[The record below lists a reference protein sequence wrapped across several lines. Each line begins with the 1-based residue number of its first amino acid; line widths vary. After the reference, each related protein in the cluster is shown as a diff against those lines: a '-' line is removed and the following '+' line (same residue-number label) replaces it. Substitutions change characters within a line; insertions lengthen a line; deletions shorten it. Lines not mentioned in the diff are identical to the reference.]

1 MEATAVPTNRA
12 LTVRIAARRLSLS
25 EKSVYRAIARGDL
38 PAIRVGR
45 AVRVPE
51 AALERLLTPKAPA

>member
-1 MEATAVPTNRA
+1 VAT
-12 LTVRIAARRLSLS
+12 TVRRLALS

-38 PAIRVGR
+38 PCIRVGR

-51 AALERLLTPKAPA
+51 AALERLLSAREPA

>member
-12 LTVRIAARRLSLS
+12 LTVATTARRLALS

-38 PAIRVGR
+38 PCIRVGR

-51 AALERLLTPKAPA
+51 AALERLLSTREPA